1 MERGRQHRDPGHSVR
16 PFDLTGRERH
26 LRAAMQAMS
35 RIGARFARAGRKTL
49 PFMARRRSRL
59 LPQGVAIADGLATA
73 QDLGRSVRL
82 EVTLEEKGGSWAEL
96 VINAEGLAVIVEGTL
111 GAGGGNGLAALGD
124 DITPAARALATR
136 IARSLASDLVTAIRE
151 EVGLEFEV
159 GSVKSVSPGD
169 IGEGRASDGLRIDC
183 LFEGMPD
190 SACIAVVMS
199 AEALEEA
206 AKEHEDTPA
215 QNGDPRV
222 VEGMR
227 DVPVQVV
234 AELGCTTLGLR
245 RVLSLK
251 VGDVL
256 RLPTAID
263 DTISVKIGGVRKF
276 AAVPVACRGQIAIE
290 IRGRHED

>member
-1 MERGRQHRDPGHSVR
+1 MERGQKRRDPGHSVR

-59 LPQGVAIADGLATA
+59 LPQGVAIADGLANA
-73 QDLGRSVRL
+73 QDLGHGVRL
-82 EVTLEEKGGSWAEL
+82 EVTLEEKSGAWAEL
-96 VINAEGLAVIVEGTL
+96 VINADGLALIVEGTL
-111 GAGGGNGLAALGD
+111 GAGGGSGPTALGD

-136 IARSLASDLVTAIRE
+136 IARSLAADLVTSIRE

-159 GSVKSVSPGD
+159 GAVKSVVPGD
-169 IGEGRASDGLRIDC
+169 TVESRSSDGLRIDC

-206 AKEHEDTPA
+206 AREHEETPA

-222 VEGMR
+222 LEGMR
-227 DVPVQVV
+227 DVPVQLV
-234 AELGCTTLGLR
+234 AELGCATLGLR
-245 RVLSLK
+245 RILSLK

-256 RLPTAID
+256 RLPTALD
-263 DTISVKIGGVRKF
+263 DTISVRVAGVRKF
-276 AAVPVACRGQIAIE
+276 AAVPVACRGQVAIE

>member
-1 MERGRQHRDPGHSVR
+1 MDKGRKHRESGQSVR

-35 RIGARFARAGRKTL
+35 RIGARFARAGRKSL

-59 LPQGVAIADGLATA
+59 MPQGVAIVDGLATA

-82 EVTLEEKGGSWAEL
+82 EVALEEKGGSWGEL
-96 VINAEGLAVIVEGTL
+96 VINAEGLALIVEGTL
-111 GAGGGNGLAALGD
+111 GAGGGTGPAALGD
-124 DITPAARALATR
+124 DITPAARALSTR
-136 IARSLASDLVTAIRE
+136 IARSLAADVVSAIRE
-151 EVGLEFEV
+151 EVGLDFEV
-159 GSVKSVSPGD
+159 GAVRSVSPGD
-169 IGEGRASDGLRIDC
+169 VTEGRNSDGLRVDC
-183 LFEGMPD
+183 LFEGMQE
-190 SACIAVVMS
+190 SACIAIILS

-206 AKEHEDTPA
+206 AKEHEEAPA

-222 VEGMR
+222 IEGMR
-227 DVPVQVV
+227 DVPVQLV
-234 AELGCTTLGLR
+234 AELGRTTIGLR

-256 RLPTAID
+256 RLPTALD
-263 DTISVKIGGVRKF
+263 DTISVRVAGVPKF
-276 AAVPVACRGQIAIE
+276 AAVPVACRGQVAIE